1 MYIQITPNDIIV
13 ADYLASLRLKYEYR
27 RSGYNY
33 EQISQASC
41 YINKFFGEKLITT
54 PSNIALGILAEL
66 LVYRDLTNHL
76 YNKNSDM
83 IQEYFQYYLTIGAYD
98 RGFDI
103 IKKNKKIDIKCYAT
117 HIVIDTNEMSRLNL
131 LVDKEQYEHIESR
144 ADLYM
149 QTFIIHNNNGLFL
162 YIAGY
167 AESSE
172 LYLNM
177 HFPKPAYCCSVNN
190 LHSYKELKQKYF

>member
-13 ADYLASLRLKYEYR
+13 ADYLANLRLKYEYR

-33 EQISQASC
+33 EQISRASC
-41 YINKFFGEKLITT
+41 YINCVFGANLITT

-66 LVYRDLTNHL
+66 LVYRDLTNYL
-76 YNKNSDM
+76 DSKNLDM

-103 IKKNKKIDIKCYAT
+103 IKKDKKIDIKCYAT
-117 HIVIDTNEMSRLNL
+117 HIVVENDEISRLNL
-131 LVDKEQYEHIESR
+131 LVDMEQYEQESR

-149 QTFIIHNNNGLFL
+149 QTFIIHNSDGLFL

-167 AESSE
+167 AESNE
-172 LYLNM
+172 LYLNR
-177 HFPKPAYCCSVNN
+177 HFPKPAYCCSVND
-190 LHSYKELKQKYF
+190 LHSYEELKQKYF